1 MTAGTDTAADL
12 GYHLPEGRIARY
24 PAARRDESRLL
35 VAPRSGGAFRHRRF
49 RELPRLMR
57 RGDVL
62 VVNESRV
69 LPVRLLG
76 TKPTGARAEVLLLR
90 PLGEAESGAVS
101 GAGTKGAAV
110 DGATGDGAGG
120 GGATA
125 DLVDGTVGGG
135 ATADGTPRVTRP
147 VGAAADATG
156 SVAGAAGARRTRGH
170 LWEALVRP
178 GGKLKPGR
186 TVEVAPDLVVHIVDS
201 TPDHGRIVRV
211 ETPLPVEE
219 ALERHGRVP
228 LPPYLRR
235 PDEPVDRARYQTVYA
250 RTPGS
255 VAAPTAG
262 LHFTRSLLDA
272 LQAGGVRIA
281 RVTLHVGVATF
292 RPAGPPGSDPRGPG
306 EERYH
311 VPREAA
317 ARVASARGAGGR
329 VWAVGTTVV
338 RTLESAA
345 DGKGGVRTG
354 RGTTDL
360 FIRPPFDFQV
370 VDALVTNFH
379 LPRSTLLMLV
389 AAFAGCERTMA
400 AYREAIDQGYRFY
413 SYGDAMVIS

>member
-1 MTAGTDTAADL
+1 MKAAREAIQDF
-12 GYHLPEGRIARY
+12 GYHLPEDRIARY
-24 PAARRDESRLL
+24 PAARRDRSRLL
-35 VAPRSGGAFRHRRF
+35 VAPRSGEPFEHRVFRD
-49 RELPRLMR
+49 LPGLMR
-57 RGDVL
+57 AGDVL

-76 TKPTGARAEVLLLR
+76 AKPTGARAEVFLLR
-90 PLGEAESGAVS
+90 PLGEE
-101 GAGTKGAAV
+101 
-110 DGATGDGAGG
+110 
-120 GGATA
+120 
-125 DLVDGTVGGG
+125 
-135 ATADGTPRVTRP
+135 
-147 VGAAADATG
+147 
-156 SVAGAAGARRTRGH
+156 H

-186 TVEVAPDLVVHIVDS
+186 TVEVAPDLVVQIVDS

-235 PDEPVDRARYQTVYA
+235 RDEPVDRARYQTVYA

-262 LHFTRSLLDA
+262 LHFTRELMDA
-272 LQAGGVRIA
+272 LEAGGVRIA

-292 RPAGPPGSDPRGPG
+292 RPAGPAGGDARGPG
-306 EERYH
+306 EERYR
-311 VPREAA
+311 VTREAA
-317 ARVASARGAGGR
+317 AQVAAARAGGGR

-345 DGKGGVRTG
+345 DGTGGVRAG
-354 RGTTDL
+354 CGTTDL

-370 VDALVTNFH
+370 VDALITNFH
-379 LPRSTLLMLV
+379 LPHSTLLMLV
-389 AAFAGCERTMA
+389 AAFTGHERTMD

-413 SYGDAMVIS
+413 SYGDAMAIA

>member
-1 MTAGTDTAADL
+1 MSAGGDSVQDF
-12 GYHLPEGRIARY
+12 GYDLPEDRIARY

-35 VAPRSGGAFRHRRF
+35 VAPRTGGPFHHRVFRD
-49 RELPRLMR
+49 LPALMR
-57 RGDVL
+57 PGDLL

-76 TKPTGARAEVLLLR
+76 AKPTGARAEVLLLR
-90 PLGEAESGAVS
+90 PLGEDGGPGAAHEGRDAVAGAK
-101 GAGTKGAAV
+101 GAGRARDSASAGKAGGGA
-110 DGATGDGAGG
+110 GRDGAGPEELG
-120 GGATA
+120 RRGGAGA
-125 DLVDGTVGGG
+125 D
-135 ATADGTPRVTRP
+135 
-147 VGAAADATG
+147 AAAGDGVGRPAD
-156 SVAGAAGARRTRGH
+156 SD

-186 TVEVAPDLVVHIVDS
+186 TVEVAPDLAVHIVDS

-219 ALERHGRVP
+219 ALQRHGRVP

-235 PDEPVDRARYQTVYA
+235 RDEPVDRARYQTVYA

-262 LHFTRSLLDA
+262 LHFTRELMDA
-272 LQAGGVRIA
+272 LEAGGVRIA

-292 RPAGPPGSDPRGPG
+292 RPAGPSGGDPRGPG
-306 EERYH
+306 EERYRI
-311 VPREAA
+311 PPEAA
-317 ARVASARGAGGR
+317 ARVAAARAGGGR

-345 DGKGGVRTG
+345 DGEGGVRAG
-354 RGTTDL
+354 GGTTDL
-360 FIRPPFDFQV
+360 FIRPPFGFQV
-370 VDALVTNFH
+370 VDALITNFH
-379 LPRSTLLMLV
+379 LPHSTLLMLV
-389 AAFAGCERTMA
+389 AAFSGYERTMA

-413 SYGDAMVIS
+413 SYGDAMVVS

>member
-1 MTAGTDTAADL
+1 MTAGPDSALDF
-12 GYHLPEGRIARY
+12 GYNLPEGCIARY
-24 PAARRDESRLL
+24 PAARRDRSRLL
-35 VAPRSGGAFRHRRF
+35 VAPRSGGPFEHRVFRD
-49 RELPRLMR
+49 LPGLMR
-57 RGDVL
+57 AGDLL

-76 TKPTGARAEVLLLR
+76 AKPTGARAEVLLLR
-90 PLGEAESGAVS
+90 PLGE
-101 GAGTKGAAV
+101 
-110 DGATGDGAGG
+110 GAGG
-120 GGATA
+120 DATRAA
-125 DLVDGTVGGG
+125 DVVGGG
-135 ATADGTPRVTRP
+135 AVD
-147 VGAAADATG
+147 
-156 SVAGAAGARRTRGH
+156 GH

-219 ALERHGRVP
+219 ALERYGRVP

-235 PDEPVDRARYQTVYA
+235 PDEAVDRARYQTVYA

-262 LHFTRSLLDA
+262 LHFTPELMDA
-272 LQAGGVRIA
+272 LEAGGVRIA

-292 RPAGPPGSDPRGPG
+292 RPVGPSSGDPRGPG
-306 EERYH
+306 EERYRI
-311 VPREAA
+311 PAEAA
-317 ARVASARGAGGR
+317 ARVAAARAGGGR

-345 DGKGGVRTG
+345 DGRGGVRAG
-354 RGTTDL
+354 CGTTDL

-370 VDALVTNFH
+370 VDALITNFH
-379 LPRSTLLMLV
+379 LPHSTLLMLV
-389 AAFAGCERTMA
+389 AAFAGYEPTMA
-400 AYREAIDQGYRFY
+400 AYREAIDRGYRFY

>member
-1 MTAGTDTAADL
+1 MKAAREAIQDF
-12 GYHLPEGRIARY
+12 GYHLPEDRIARY
-24 PAARRDESRLL
+24 PAARRDRSRLL
-35 VAPRSGGAFRHRRF
+35 VAPGSGEPFEHRVFRD
-49 RELPRLMR
+49 LPGLMR
-57 RGDVL
+57 AGDVL

-76 TKPTGARAEVLLLR
+76 AKPTGARAEVFLLR
-90 PLGEAESGAVS
+90 PLGEE
-101 GAGTKGAAV
+101 
-110 DGATGDGAGG
+110 
-120 GGATA
+120 
-125 DLVDGTVGGG
+125 
-135 ATADGTPRVTRP
+135 
-147 VGAAADATG
+147 
-156 SVAGAAGARRTRGH
+156 H

-235 PDEPVDRARYQTVYA
+235 RDEPVDRARYQTVYA

-262 LHFTRSLLDA
+262 LHFTRELMDA
-272 LQAGGVRIA
+272 LEAGGVRIA

-292 RPAGPPGSDPRGPG
+292 RPAGPAGGDARGPG
-306 EERYH
+306 EERYR
-311 VPREAA
+311 VTREAA
-317 ARVASARGAGGR
+317 AQVAAARAGGGR

-345 DGKGGVRTG
+345 DGTGGVRAG
-354 RGTTDL
+354 CGTTDL

-370 VDALVTNFH
+370 VDALITNFH
-379 LPRSTLLMLV
+379 LPHSTLLMLV
-389 AAFAGCERTMA
+389 AAFAGHERTMD

-413 SYGDAMVIS
+413 SYGDAMAIA

>member
-1 MTAGTDTAADL
+1 MRAGRDSASDF
-12 GYHLPEGRIARY
+12 GYHLPEDRIARY
-24 PAARRDESRLL
+24 PAARRDQSRLL
-35 VAPRSGGAFRHRRF
+35 VAPRSGESFEHRVFRD
-49 RELPRLMR
+49 LPGLMR
-57 RGDVL
+57 PGDLL

-76 TKPTGARAEVLLLR
+76 AKPTGARAEVLLLR
-90 PLGEAESGAVS
+90 PLGEEHPSEAGGEADAGR
-101 GAGTKGAAV
+101 GAGTPDGSTTPDESGTSEPGRRGA
-110 DGATGDGAGG
+110 GTATGDGDGRRQPRDSDAARSDGE
-120 GGATA
+120 GA
-125 DLVDGTVGGG
+125 
-135 ATADGTPRVTRP
+135 P
-147 VGAAADATG
+147 
-156 SVAGAAGARRTRGH
+156 AAGQ

-186 TVEVAPDLVVHIVDS
+186 TVEVATDLVVHIVDS

-219 ALERHGRVP
+219 ALQRHGRVP

-235 PDEPVDRARYQTVYA
+235 RDEPVDRARYQTVYA

-262 LHFTRSLLDA
+262 LHFTRELMDA
-272 LQAGGVRIA
+272 LEAAGVRIA

-292 RPAGPPGSDPRGPG
+292 RPAGPSGGDPRGPG
-306 EERYH
+306 EERYRIS
-311 VPREAA
+311 REAA
-317 ARVASARGAGGR
+317 ARVAAARAGGGR

-345 DGKGGVRTG
+345 DGEGGVRAG
-354 RGTTDL
+354 GGTTDL

-370 VDALVTNFH
+370 VDALITNFH
-379 LPRSTLLMLV
+379 LPHSTLLMLV
-389 AAFAGCERTMA
+389 AAFAGHERTMD

>member
-1 MTAGTDTAADL
+1 MSAGRHPVQDF
-12 GYHLPEGRIARY
+12 GYHLPEDRIARY

-35 VAPRSGGAFRHRRF
+35 VAPRSEGPFAHRVFRD
-49 RELPRLMR
+49 LPGLMR
-57 RGDVL
+57 AGDVL

-69 LPVRLLG
+69 LPARLLG
-76 TKPTGARAEVLLLR
+76 AKPTGARAEVLLLR
-90 PLGEAESGAVS
+90 PLGEEGARDDE
-101 GAGTKGAAV
+101 AKA
-110 DGATGDGAGG
+110 DDGDGRP
-120 GGATA
+120 A
-125 DLVDGTVGGG
+125 DS
-135 ATADGTPRVTRP
+135 R
-147 VGAAADATG
+147 
-156 SVAGAAGARRTRGH
+156 

-219 ALERHGRVP
+219 ALRRHGRVP

-235 PDEPVDRARYQTVYA
+235 QDEPVDRARYQTVYA
-250 RTPGS
+250 RAPGS

-262 LHFTRSLLDA
+262 LHFTRELMDA
-272 LQAGGVRIA
+272 LEAGGVRIA

-292 RPAGPPGSDPRGPG
+292 RPAGPCGGDPRDPG
-306 EERYH
+306 EERYR

-317 ARVASARGAGGR
+317 RRVVAARARGGR

-345 DGKGGVRTG
+345 DGEGGVRAG
-354 RGTTDL
+354 GGTTDL

-370 VDALVTNFH
+370 VDALITNFH
-379 LPRSTLLMLV
+379 LPHSTLLMLV
-389 AAFAGCERTMA
+389 AAFAGHERTMD

>member
-1 MTAGTDTAADL
+1 MKAGRDATRDF
-12 GYHLPEGRIARY
+12 GYHLPEDRIARY
-24 PAARRDESRLL
+24 PAARRDRSRLL
-35 VAPRSGGAFRHRRF
+35 VAPRSAGPFEHRVFRD
-49 RELPRLMR
+49 LPGLMR
-57 RGDVL
+57 AGDVL

-76 TKPTGARAEVLLLR
+76 AKPTGARAEVFLLR
-90 PLGEAESGAVS
+90 PLGEDRPS
-101 GAGTKGAAV
+101 
-110 DGATGDGAGG
+110 DAGG
-120 GGATA
+120 NHGRGRPA
-125 DLVDGTVGGG
+125 D
-135 ATADGTPRVTRP
+135 
-147 VGAAADATG
+147 
-156 SVAGAAGARRTRGH
+156 GH

-201 TPDHGRIVRV
+201 TPDHGRIVRI

-262 LHFTRSLLDA
+262 LHFTRELMDA
-272 LQAGGVRIA
+272 LEAGGVRIA

-292 RPAGPPGSDPRGPG
+292 RPAGPSAGDPRGPG
-306 EERYH
+306 EERYRI
-311 VPREAA
+311 PREAA
-317 ARVASARGAGGR
+317 RRVAEARAGGGR

-345 DGKGGVRTG
+345 DGMGGVRAG
-354 RGTTDL
+354 GGTTDL

-370 VDALVTNFH
+370 VDALITNFH
-379 LPRSTLLMLV
+379 LPHSTLLMLV
-389 AAFAGCERTMA
+389 AAFAGHERTMD

-413 SYGDAMVIS
+413 SYGDAMVVS

>member
-1 MTAGTDTAADL
+1 MRAGRDPVPDF
-12 GYHLPEGRIARY
+12 GYQLPEDRIARY
-24 PAARRDESRLL
+24 PAARRDQSRLL
-35 VAPRSGGAFRHRRF
+35 VAPRSGEPFEHRVFRD
-49 RELPRLMR
+49 LPGLMR
-57 RGDVL
+57 PGDLL

-76 TKPTGARAEVLLLR
+76 AKPTGARAEVLLLR
-90 PLGEAESGAVS
+90 PLREEGAR
-101 GAGTKGAAV
+101 APGAARGDLDGRGEPHGAEAGGNDV
-110 DGATGDGAGG
+110 DG
-120 GGATA
+120 
-125 DLVDGTVGGG
+125 
-135 ATADGTPRVTRP
+135 RP
-147 VGAAADATG
+147 AA
-156 SVAGAAGARRTRGH
+156 GH

-186 TVEVAPDLVVHIVDS
+186 TVEVARDLAVRIVDS

-235 PDEPVDRARYQTVYA
+235 ADEPADRARYQTVYA

-262 LHFTRSLLDA
+262 LHFTRELMDA
-272 LQAGGVRIA
+272 LEAGGVRIA

-292 RPAGPPGSDPRGPG
+292 RPAGPPGHHPRGPG

-311 VPREAA
+311 ISREAA
-317 ARVASARGAGGR
+317 ARVAAARAGGGR

-345 DGKGGVRTG
+345 DRRGGVRAG

-360 FIRPPFDFQV
+360 FIRPPFEFRV
-370 VDALVTNFH
+370 VDALITNFH
-379 LPRSTLLMLV
+379 LPHSTLLMLV
-389 AAFAGCERTMA
+389 AAFAGYERTMA
-400 AYREAIDQGYRFY
+400 AYREAIDRGYRFY
-413 SYGDAMVIS
+413 SYGDAMAIP

>member
-1 MTAGTDTAADL
+1 MRAGRDSVRDF
-12 GYHLPEGRIARY
+12 GYHLPEDRIARY
-24 PAARRDESRLL
+24 PAARRDRSRLL
-35 VAPRSGGAFRHRRF
+35 VAPRSGASFEHRVFRD
-49 RELPRLMR
+49 LPDLMR
-57 RGDVL
+57 AGDLL

-76 TKPTGARAEVLLLR
+76 AKPTGARAEVLLLR
-90 PLGEAESGAVS
+90 PLGEGEAAA
-101 GAGTKGAAV
+101 AGTADDAGGGAIRSARNTRGARGNPA
-110 DGATGDGAGG
+110 DGTGDGSASDRTVSAEHGRRAPG
-120 GGATA
+120 GGAHPT
-125 DLVDGTVGGG
+125 TV
-135 ATADGTPRVTRP
+135 
-147 VGAAADATG
+147 
-156 SVAGAAGARRTRGH
+156 RGRGR

-211 ETPLPVEE
+211 DTPLPVEE
-219 ALERHGRVP
+219 ALDRYGRVP

-262 LHFTRSLLDA
+262 LHFTSELMAA
-272 LQAGGVRIA
+272 LEAGGVRIA

-292 RPAGPPGSDPRGPG
+292 RPAEPSGGDPRGPG
-306 EERYH
+306 EERYCI
-311 VPREAA
+311 PGEAA
-317 ARVASARGAGGR
+317 ARVAAARAGGGR

-345 DGKGGVRTG
+345 DGAGGVRAG
-354 RGTTDL
+354 SGMTDL
-360 FIRPPFDFQV
+360 FIRPPYDFQV
-370 VDALVTNFH
+370 VDALITNFH
-379 LPRSTLLMLV
+379 LPHSTLLMLV
-389 AAFAGCERTMA
+389 AAFAGYERAMA

>member
-1 MTAGTDTAADL
+1 MKAGRDATRDF
-12 GYHLPEGRIARY
+12 GYHLPEDRIARY
-24 PAARRDESRLL
+24 PVARRDRSRLL
-35 VAPRSGGAFRHRRF
+35 VAPRSGGPFEHRVFRD
-49 RELPRLMR
+49 LPGLMR
-57 RGDVL
+57 AGDVL

-76 TKPTGARAEVLLLR
+76 AKPTGARAEVFLLR
-90 PLGEAESGAVS
+90 PLGEEG
-101 GAGTKGAAV
+101 
-110 DGATGDGAGG
+110 
-120 GGATA
+120 
-125 DLVDGTVGGG
+125 
-135 ATADGTPRVTRP
+135 
-147 VGAAADATG
+147 
-156 SVAGAAGARRTRGH
+156 

-235 PDEPVDRARYQTVYA
+235 RDEPVDRARYQTVYA

-262 LHFTRSLLDA
+262 LHFTRELMDA
-272 LQAGGVRIA
+272 LEAGGVRIA

-292 RPAGPPGSDPRGPG
+292 RAAGPGGGDPRGPG
-306 EERYH
+306 EERYRIT
-311 VPREAA
+311 REAA
-317 ARVASARGAGGR
+317 ARVAEARAGGGR

-338 RTLESAA
+338 RTLESAV
-345 DGKGGVRTG
+345 DGTGGVRAG
-354 RGTTDL
+354 CGTTDL

-370 VDALVTNFH
+370 VDALITNFH
-379 LPRSTLLMLV
+379 LPHSTLLMLV
-389 AAFAGCERTMA
+389 AAFAGHERIME

-413 SYGDAMVIS
+413 SYGDAMVVS

>member
-1 MTAGTDTAADL
+1 MKAAREAIHDF
-12 GYHLPEGRIARY
+12 GYHLPEDRIARY
-24 PAARRDESRLL
+24 PAARRDQSRLL
-35 VAPRSGGAFRHRRF
+35 VAPRSGGPFEHRVFRD
-49 RELPRLMR
+49 LPRLMR
-57 RGDVL
+57 AGDVL

-76 TKPTGARAEVLLLR
+76 AKPTGARAEVLLLR
-90 PLGEAESGAVS
+90 PLGEE
-101 GAGTKGAAV
+101 
-110 DGATGDGAGG
+110 
-120 GGATA
+120 
-125 DLVDGTVGGG
+125 
-135 ATADGTPRVTRP
+135 
-147 VGAAADATG
+147 
-156 SVAGAAGARRTRGH
+156 H

-211 ETPLPVEE
+211 ETPLTVEE

-235 PDEPVDRARYQTVYA
+235 RDEPVDRARYQTVYA

-262 LHFTRSLLDA
+262 LHFTRELMDA
-272 LQAGGVRIA
+272 LEAGGVRIA

-292 RPAGPPGSDPRGPG
+292 RPAGPSGGDPRGPG
-306 EERYH
+306 EERYRI
-311 VPREAA
+311 PREAA
-317 ARVASARGAGGR
+317 RRVAAARAGGGR

-345 DGKGGVRTG
+345 DGTGGVLAG
-354 RGTTDL
+354 GGTTDL

-370 VDALVTNFH
+370 VDALITNFH
-379 LPRSTLLMLV
+379 LPHSTLLMLV
-389 AAFAGCERTMA
+389 SAFAGHERAMD
-400 AYREAIDQGYRFY
+400 AYREAIDHGYRFY

>member
-1 MTAGTDTAADL
+1 MKAGRDAIEDF

-24 PAARRDESRLL
+24 PAARRDQSRLL
-35 VAPRSGGAFRHRRF
+35 VAPRSGEPFEHRVFRD
-49 RELPRLMR
+49 LPGLIRA
-57 RGDVL
+57 GDVL
-62 VVNESRV
+62 VVNESQV

-76 TKPTGARAEVLLLR
+76 AKPTGARAEVLLLR
-90 PLGEAESGAVS
+90 PLGEEDPSEA
-101 GAGTKGAAV
+101 AGTEAAGTDGAAR
-110 DGATGDGAGG
+110 DG
-120 GGATA
+120 
-125 DLVDGTVGGG
+125 
-135 ATADGTPRVTRP
+135 R
-147 VGAAADATG
+147 
-156 SVAGAAGARRTRGH
+156 ARREDSR

-186 TVEVAPDLVVHIVDS
+186 TVEVAPDLVVHILDS
-201 TPDHGRIVRV
+201 TPDHGRIVRI
-211 ETPLPVEE
+211 ETPLTVEE

-235 PDEPVDRARYQTVYA
+235 RDEPVDRARYQTVYA

-262 LHFTRSLLDA
+262 LHFTRELMDA
-272 LQAGGVRIA
+272 LEAGGVRIA

-292 RPAGPPGSDPRGPG
+292 RPAGPPDGDPRSPG
-306 EERYH
+306 EERYRI
-311 VPREAA
+311 PREAA
-317 ARVASARGAGGR
+317 RRVAAARAGGGR

-345 DGKGGVRTG
+345 DGTGGVRAG
-354 RGTTDL
+354 CGTTDL

-370 VDALVTNFH
+370 VDALITNFH
-379 LPRSTLLMLV
+379 LPHSTLLMLV
-389 AAFAGCERTMA
+389 AAFAGHERTMD

>member
-1 MTAGTDTAADL
+1 MSAGRDSVQDF
-12 GYHLPEGRIARY
+12 GYHLPEDRIARY
-24 PAARRDESRLL
+24 PAARRDHSRLL
-35 VAPRSGGAFRHRRF
+35 VAPRSGGSFAHRVF
-49 RELPRLMR
+49 RELPGLMR
-57 RGDVL
+57 AGDVL

-76 TKPTGARAEVLLLR
+76 AKPTGARAEVFLLR
-90 PLGEAESGAVS
+90 PLDEE
-101 GAGTKGAAV
+101 
-110 DGATGDGAGG
+110 
-120 GGATA
+120 
-125 DLVDGTVGGG
+125 
-135 ATADGTPRVTRP
+135 
-147 VGAAADATG
+147 
-156 SVAGAAGARRTRGH
+156 H

-186 TVEVAPDLVVHIVDS
+186 AVEVAPDLLVHIVDS

-211 ETPLPVEE
+211 ETPLAVEE

-262 LHFTRSLLDA
+262 LHFTRELMDA
-272 LQAGGVRIA
+272 LEAGGVRIA

-292 RPAGPPGSDPRGPG
+292 RPAGPAGGDPRGPG
-306 EERYH
+306 EERYRI
-311 VPREAA
+311 PREAA
-317 ARVASARGAGGR
+317 ARVAEARARGGR

-345 DGKGGVRTG
+345 DGTG
-354 RGTTDL
+354 RVRAGGGTTDL
-360 FIRPPFDFQV
+360 FIRPPFDFRV
-370 VDALVTNFH
+370 VDALITNFH
-379 LPRSTLLMLV
+379 LPHSTLLMLV
-389 AAFAGCERTMA
+389 AAFAGHERTMD
-400 AYREAIDQGYRFY
+400 AYREAVDQGYRFY

>member
-1 MTAGTDTAADL
+1 MRAGRDSTRDF
-12 GYHLPEGRIARY
+12 GYHLPEDRIARY
-24 PAARRDESRLL
+24 PAERRDRSRLL
-35 VAPRSGGAFRHRRF
+35 VAPRSGGPFRHRVF
-49 RELPRLMR
+49 RDLPGLMR
-57 RGDVL
+57 AGDVL

-76 TKPTGARAEVLLLR
+76 AKPTGARAEVLLLR
-90 PLGEAESGAVS
+90 PLEEDSLSEAGDAD
-101 GAGTKGAAV
+101 AAP
-110 DGATGDGAGG
+110 DGDG
-120 GGATA
+120 
-125 DLVDGTVGGG
+125 
-135 ATADGTPRVTRP
+135 RP
-147 VGAAADATG
+147 
-156 SVAGAAGARRTRGH
+156 ARGR

-211 ETPLPVEE
+211 ESPLPVED
-219 ALERHGRVP
+219 ALRRHGRVP

-262 LHFTRSLLDA
+262 LHFTRELMDSLE
-272 LQAGGVRIA
+272 AGGVRIA

-292 RPAGPPGSDPRGPG
+292 RPAGPSGGDPRGPG
-306 EERYH
+306 EERYRI
-311 VPREAA
+311 PREAA
-317 ARVASARGAGGR
+317 ARVAEARAGGGR

-345 DGKGGVRTG
+345 DGMGGVRAES
-354 RGTTDL
+354 GTTDL
-360 FIRPPFDFQV
+360 FIRPPFDFRV
-370 VDALVTNFH
+370 VDALITNFH
-379 LPRSTLLMLV
+379 LPHSTLLMLV
-389 AAFAGCERTMA
+389 AAFAGHERTMD

-413 SYGDAMVIS
+413 SYGDAMVVS

>member
-1 MTAGTDTAADL
+1 MKAGRDATRDF
-12 GYHLPEGRIARY
+12 GYHLPEDRIARY
-24 PAARRDESRLL
+24 PAARRDRSRLL
-35 VAPRSGGAFRHRRF
+35 VAPRSGGPFEHRVFRD
-49 RELPRLMR
+49 LPGLMR
-57 RGDVL
+57 AGDVL

-76 TKPTGARAEVLLLR
+76 AKPTGARAEVFLLR
-90 PLGEAESGAVS
+90 PLGEE
-101 GAGTKGAAV
+101 
-110 DGATGDGAGG
+110 
-120 GGATA
+120 
-125 DLVDGTVGGG
+125 
-135 ATADGTPRVTRP
+135 R
-147 VGAAADATG
+147 
-156 SVAGAAGARRTRGH
+156 

-262 LHFTRSLLDA
+262 LHFTRELMDA
-272 LQAGGVRIA
+272 LEAGGVRIA

-292 RPAGPPGSDPRGPG
+292 RPAGPAAGDPRGPG
-306 EERYH
+306 EERYRI
-311 VPREAA
+311 PREAA
-317 ARVASARGAGGR
+317 RRVAAARAGGGR

-345 DGKGGVRTG
+345 DGTGGVRAGVRHDRSLHPAALRLPGSRRPDHQLPPAPLDPAHAGG
-354 RGTTDL
+354 RL
-360 FIRPPFDFQV
+360 RRP
-370 VDALVTNFH
+370 
-379 LPRSTLLMLV
+379 
-389 AAFAGCERTMA
+389 
-400 AYREAIDQGYRFY
+400 
-413 SYGDAMVIS
+413 

>member
-1 MTAGTDTAADL
+1 MKAGRDSVQDF

-24 PAARRDESRLL
+24 PAARRDRSRLL
-35 VAPRSGGAFRHRRF
+35 VAPRSGGPFEHRVFRD
-49 RELPRLMR
+49 LPDLVRA
-57 RGDVL
+57 GDLL

-76 TKPTGARAEVLLLR
+76 AKPTGARAEVLLLR
-90 PLGEAESGAVS
+90 PLEEEEADTGERSA
-101 GAGTKGAAV
+101 
-110 DGATGDGAGG
+110 
-120 GGATA
+120 
-125 DLVDGTVGGG
+125 
-135 ATADGTPRVTRP
+135 
-147 VGAAADATG
+147 
-156 SVAGAAGARRTRGH
+156 RGH

-219 ALERHGRVP
+219 ALQRHGRVP

-235 PDEPVDRARYQTVYA
+235 RDEPVDRARYQTVYA

-262 LHFTRSLLDA
+262 LHFTPELMDA
-272 LQAGGVRIA
+272 LEAGGVGIA

-292 RPAGPPGSDPRGPG
+292 RPAGPSGGDPRGPG
-306 EERYH
+306 EERYRI
-311 VPREAA
+311 PREAA
-317 ARVASARGAGGR
+317 ARIAAARAGGGR

-345 DGKGGVRTG
+345 DGAGGVRAG
-354 RGTTDL
+354 CGTTDL

-370 VDALVTNFH
+370 VDALITNFH
-379 LPRSTLLMLV
+379 LPHSTLLMLV
-389 AAFAGCERTMA
+389 AAFAGHERTMA
-400 AYREAIDQGYRFY
+400 AYREAIDRGYRFY
-413 SYGDAMVIS
+413 SYGDAMVIP

>member
-1 MTAGTDTAADL
+1 MTADPDSIPEF
-12 GYHLPEGRIARY
+12 GYHLPEERIARY
-24 PAARRDESRLL
+24 PAARRDRSRLL
-35 VAPRSGGAFRHRRF
+35 VAPRAGGSFEHRVFRD
-49 RELPRLMR
+49 LPGLMR
-57 RGDVL
+57 PGDLL

-69 LPVRLLG
+69 LPARLLG
-76 TKPTGARAEVLLLR
+76 VKPTGARAEVLLLR
-90 PLGEAESGAVS
+90 PLGEGGVAVRDRAGS
-101 GAGTKGAAV
+101 KERGWRAPGGAG
-110 DGATGDGAGG
+110 GATGDEGGASGAERGTAGG
-120 GGATA
+120 
-125 DLVDGTVGGG
+125 D
-135 ATADGTPRVTRP
+135 
-147 VGAAADATG
+147 
-156 SVAGAAGARRTRGH
+156 ARRRGALHADQRSPPAVRGH

-211 ETPLPVEE
+211 ETSLPLEV

-235 PDEPVDRARYQTVYA
+235 RDEPVDRARYQTVYA

-262 LHFTRSLLDA
+262 LHFTRELMDA
-272 LQAGGVRIA
+272 LTAGGVRIA

-292 RPAGPPGSDPRGPG
+292 RPAGPSGGDPRGPG
-306 EERYH
+306 EERYR

-317 ARVASARGAGGR
+317 ARVAATRAGGGR

-345 DGKGGVRTG
+345 DGRGGVRAESG
-354 RGTTDL
+354 ATDL
-360 FIRPPFDFQV
+360 FIRPPFQFQV
-370 VDALVTNFH
+370 VDALITNFH
-379 LPRSTLLMLV
+379 LPHSTLLMLV
-389 AAFAGCERTMA
+389 SAFAGRERTMA
-400 AYREAIDQGYRFY
+400 AYREAIERGYRFY

>member
-1 MTAGTDTAADL
+1 MKAGRDATRDF
-12 GYHLPEGRIARY
+12 GYHLPEDRIARY
-24 PAARRDESRLL
+24 PAARRDRSRLL
-35 VAPRSGGAFRHRRF
+35 VAPRSGGPFEHRVFRD
-49 RELPRLMR
+49 LPGLMHA
-57 RGDVL
+57 GDVL

-76 TKPTGARAEVLLLR
+76 AKPTGARAEVFLLR
-90 PLGEAESGAVS
+90 PLGEE
-101 GAGTKGAAV
+101 
-110 DGATGDGAGG
+110 
-120 GGATA
+120 
-125 DLVDGTVGGG
+125 
-135 ATADGTPRVTRP
+135 
-147 VGAAADATG
+147 
-156 SVAGAAGARRTRGH
+156 H

-235 PDEPVDRARYQTVYA
+235 RDEPVDRARYQTVYA

-262 LHFTRSLLDA
+262 LHFTRELMEA
-272 LQAGGVRIA
+272 LEAGGVRIA

-292 RPAGPPGSDPRGPG
+292 RPAGPAGGDPRGPG
-306 EERYH
+306 EERYRI
-311 VPREAA
+311 PREAA
-317 ARVASARGAGGR
+317 RRVAAARAGGGR

-345 DGKGGVRTG
+345 DGTGGVRAG
-354 RGTTDL
+354 GGTTDL
-360 FIRPPFDFQV
+360 FIRPPFDFQI
-370 VDALVTNFH
+370 VDALITNFH
-379 LPRSTLLMLV
+379 LPHSTLLMLV
-389 AAFAGCERTMA
+389 AAFAGHERTMD

-413 SYGDAMVIS
+413 SYGDAMAIA

>member
-1 MTAGTDTAADL
+1 MKAAREAIRDF
-12 GYHLPEGRIARY
+12 GYHLPEDRIARY
-24 PAARRDESRLL
+24 PATRRDRSRLL
-35 VAPRSGGAFRHRRF
+35 VAPRSGEPFEHRVFRD
-49 RELPRLMR
+49 LPGLMR
-57 RGDVL
+57 AGDVL

-76 TKPTGARAEVLLLR
+76 AKPTGARAEVFLLR
-90 PLGEAESGAVS
+90 PLGEE
-101 GAGTKGAAV
+101 
-110 DGATGDGAGG
+110 
-120 GGATA
+120 
-125 DLVDGTVGGG
+125 
-135 ATADGTPRVTRP
+135 R
-147 VGAAADATG
+147 
-156 SVAGAAGARRTRGH
+156 

-235 PDEPVDRARYQTVYA
+235 RDEPVDRARYQTVYA

-262 LHFTRSLLDA
+262 LHFTRELMDA
-272 LQAGGVRIA
+272 LEAGGVRIA

-292 RPAGPPGSDPRGPG
+292 RPAGPAGGDPRGPG
-306 EERYH
+306 EERYRI
-311 VPREAA
+311 PREAA
-317 ARVASARGAGGR
+317 RRVAEARARGGR

-345 DGKGGVRTG
+345 DGTGGVRAG
-354 RGTTDL
+354 CGTTDL

-370 VDALVTNFH
+370 VDALITNFH
-379 LPRSTLLMLV
+379 LPHSTLLMLV
-389 AAFAGCERTMA
+389 AAFAGHERTMDG
-400 AYREAIDQGYRFY
+400 YREAIDQGYRFY
-413 SYGDAMVIS
+413 SYGDAMAIA